1 MVFLVRGR
9 GAENIEKRRKGDRRK
24 TLKNE
29 KKEKRRIQGKPNNN
43 DKCFW
48 FYLLYKKIYFARKH
62 SLKKLVYVIT
72 FYLHILCVAWYLKP
86 RNDTPKLNMHKYT
99 NYNII
104 EIYMN
109 RLSNTKQI
117 FMVMDYLILM
127 SEKYLHFI
135 KKTKACGKETFSHP
149 LKVTGSMCVGN
160 ILKIICISKICT
172 KPWKK
177 FN

>member
-1 MVFLVRGR
+1 MVFLVRER
-9 GAENIEKRRKGDRRK
+9 GSENIEKRGKETEEKHWKMKRK
-24 TLKNE
+24 KNE
-29 KKEKRRIQGKPNNN
+29 EYKESQITTINVFGFTFYIKKYI
-43 DKCFW
+43 
-48 FYLLYKKIYFARKH
+48 LLESIVWKKV
-62 SLKKLVYVIT
+62 VYVIT
-72 FYLHILCVAWYLKP
+72 FYLHILFVGWYLKP

-99 NYNII
+99 NYNIL
-104 EIYMN
+104 ETYMK

-117 FMVMDYLILM
+117 FMAMDYLILM

-149 LKVTGSMCVGN
+149 VKVTGSMCVGN